1 MKFAEQYSYNE
12 DGSVRGEFV
21 TKEHGVIPLSF
32 NAKMFGVNLME
43 KLDCRKSDF
52 RGLLLGVKYV
62 NDDGLACDS
71 EGNPLEDEKTYAP
84 LPDKKIEKW
93 DQHVF
98 ISCDGESALD
108 DEEWNALSPEEQSSY
123 RKVDC
128 MEVELSTSVPINGPI
143 YLCKEA
149 VVIMAELFGRDV
161 VVGDPINERYQYE
174 CRHNTAFAAQY
185 GFVLNMALKELQR
198 HLEMKELAHDMAMSI
213 AEMVFGSIM
222 DDEDDEDDADKKP
235 DEKPDAEKP
244 DHEED
249 DPKSQQKES

>member
-32 NAKMFGVNLME
+32 SAKMFGIDIMK
-43 KLDCRKSDF
+43 KLNCKKSDF

-84 LPDKKIEKW
+84 LPGKEVEKW
-93 DQHVF
+93 DQHIF
-98 ISCDGESALD
+98 ISRDGESALD
-108 DEEWNALSPEEQSSY
+108 DEEWNALPHEEQSSY

-128 MEVELSTSVPINGPI
+128 MEVELSTSVPINGPV

-149 VVIMAELFGRDV
+149 VVIMARLLGGDAII
-161 VVGDPINERYQYE
+161 GDPINERYQYE

-185 GFVLNMALKELQR
+185 GFVLNMALEELQR
-198 HLEMKELAHDMAMSI
+198 RLDMKELAHDLAMSI
-213 AEMVFGSIM
+213 AKMVFGNTM
-222 DDEDDEDDADKKP
+222 DDEGDEDDADERP
-235 DEKPDAEKP
+235 DEEKP
-244 DHEED
+244 DHGEED
-249 DPKSQQKES
+249 SESQQKES